1 MSNVRILSILAPRIQ
16 QLLNWTVDPS
26 SLAEP
31 LLKKEDL
38 PTWKQT
44 FQQQWTAFQIM
55 LSPPPVYTPPQ
66 PKAKG

>member
-31 LLKKEDL
+31 LLKKEDI
-38 PTWKQT
+38 PTWKQ
-44 FQQQWTAFQIM
+44 QLHQQWTTFQAF
-55 LSPPPVYTPPQ
+55 LSPPPSYSPPQ